1 MRMWGLV
8 RSQCLP
14 VFSRSAENM
23 DVLATLYKHLT
34 RLTLNPNE
42 PDEVLLG
49 TLTNIN
55 YEL

>member
-14 VFSRSAENM
+14 VFSRSAENV
-23 DVLATLYKHLT
+23 DVLATLYKLLT

-49 TLTNIN
+49 RILYICSN
-55 YEL
+55 

>member
-1 MRMWGLV
+1 MRMWGLI

-49 TLTNIN
+49 KFFIFLMD
-55 YEL
+55 

>member
-1 MRMWGLV
+1 MWGLV

-14 VFSRSAENM
+14 VFSRSAENV

-49 TLTNIN
+49 RSL
-55 YEL
+55 